1 LQKDRKSRA
10 VSLQLSPALYGITM
24 KYSSIDYNILSYVL
38 KKNFMSYRL
47 AIDWAYR
54 QYTDQ
59 GIDPF
64 IEKISQAGDV
74 AEIRELISNEYQVYG
89 EPTNEFLAGE
99 TAKAYAQNKLSLH
112 IAISRIIFDL
122 DLSLPEEERQ
132 ELYIA
137 EDYFGWHDNAEN
149 KAFEHVKPLF
159 SKYRAAYENA
169 IAKFSV

>member
-1 LQKDRKSRA
+1 
-10 VSLQLSPALYGITM
+10 M
-24 KYSSIDYNILSYVL
+24 KFSSIDYNILSYVL
-38 KKNFMSYRL
+38 KNNFMSYRL

-74 AEIRELISNEYQVYG
+74 SEIRELISNEHQVYG
-89 EPTNEFLAGE
+89 EPSNEFLAGE
-99 TAKAYAQNKLSLH
+99 TAKAYAQNQLSLH
-112 IAISRIIFDL
+112 IAISRILYDL

-137 EDYFGWHDNAEN
+137 EDYFGWHDDAEN
-149 KAFEHVKPLF
+149 KSFEHVKPLF
-159 SKYRAAYENA
+159 NKYSTAYENA